1 MTLEVLDSPQTKALQ
16 VLQNIFGYDSFRSL
30 QQTVINSVIA
40 GEDNFVLMPTGGG
53 KSLCYQIPSLVREG
67 TAIIISP
74 LIALMQDQVQALQ
87 ANGVAAAFYNSSLND
102 SQARQVLNQLHN
114 QALDL
119 CYVAPERLMS
129 ESFLARLSTIK
140 LALFA
145 IDEAHCVSQ
154 WGHDFRP
161 EYLQLGMLRQHFP
174 QVPIIALTATA
185 DKQTRE
191 DIISRLHLQ
200 KAHVHIASFNR
211 PNIRYTIVEKKNPFQ
226 QLTQFLQTRPQEYG
240 IIYCLSRKR
249 TEEITAKLQSSGYSA
264 LAYHAGL
271 SNKERQHAQTAFQ
284 KDDVNIIV
292 ATIAFGMGI
301 DKPNVRFVIHY
312 DLPKHIEGYYQE
324 TGRAGRDGLPS
335 EALLLYGLQDVA
347 VARSLVETTNNIEQ
361 KRIELH
367 KLNCMIA
374 FAEAQT
380 CRRRVLLNYFN
391 ESLTEDCGNC
401 DICLNP
407 PEIYDG
413 TVDAQKALSCVY
425 RVNQRFGLSYV
436 IDILR
441 GKEDE
446 RIRRLGHDKLSTF
459 GIGQHLSQEEW
470 HSVFRQLIHLGYLTQ
485 DIANYSILQLTSQA
499 SEIFKG
505 QKQLM
510 LAKPRYKLKVTTHKK
525 AKNNVQT
532 TVEYDYDSTLFEKL
546 RRLRKSLADAANV
559 APFIIFSD
567 ASLREMAAKTPTTEV
582 AFLTI
587 NGVGQKKLESYGA
600 EFINLIQ
607 TYQQL

>member
-470 HSVFRQLIHLGYLTQ
+470 HSVFPQLIHLGYLTQ